1 MSALPARLETSS
13 HKGMALPLG
22 LVAASF
28 MLFAGGNLA
37 GNGVVDPTPYWS
49 ALPGWEQGSLARLML
64 VSLAR
69 WGGGLIAPE
78 AGLALLHAG
87 LLALALAALYQGL
100 CRSNWPPLMAAGLV
114 LLLSL
119 NGPLVFAVTWSQPEL
134 PLVLALGAVILAHRQ
149 LEARGSVQA
158 VINYALTLPL
168 LLIAGPAVAM
178 LLPMLF
184 LAVPLRE
191 PEARRSGFVFVSLLL
206 VALVPSL
213 IVLAGVTAA
222 ALRAGLPA
230 DFLLAPIGRLLTLR
244 LPDLAETAPL
254 LLSGSLVALVVPLH
268 LVIPDRRRQVFT
280 SLLVL
285 LLPAWLLVANLG
297 LDLFLSP
304 VTPALAL
311 LATTAGWLAGTR
323 LNSAMRWLTLGLMGL
338 GTGLS
343 WLTIAAWSTPDWR
356 AGLLPI
362 HLFGLSF

>member
-1 MSALPARLETSS
+1 MSAVPAGPGTSS

-37 GNGVVDPTPYWS
+37 GNGVVDPVSYWS
-49 ALPGWEQGSLARLML
+49 ALPGWEQGSLVRLML

-69 WGGGLIAPE
+69 WGGGLVAPQ

-87 LLALALAALYQGL
+87 LLALALAALYQAL

-119 NGPLVFAVTWSQPEL
+119 NGPLVFAVTWSLPEL
-134 PLVLALGAVILAHRQ
+134 VLVLALGPVILAHRQ

-158 VINYALTLPL
+158 VINYALTLSLLLVAGPALALLLPL
-168 LLIAGPAVAM
+168 LL
-178 LLPMLF
+178 

-230 DFLLAPIGRLLTLR
+230 DFLLAPIGRIVSLR
-244 LPDLAETAPL
+244 PPNLDEAAPL

-268 LVIPDRRRQVFT
+268 LVVPDRRRQVFT

-285 LLPAWLLVANLG
+285 ALPAWLLLGNLALG
-297 LDLFLSP
+297 LFVSP

-338 GTGLS
+338 GTGVS

-362 HLFGLSF
+362 HFFGLSF